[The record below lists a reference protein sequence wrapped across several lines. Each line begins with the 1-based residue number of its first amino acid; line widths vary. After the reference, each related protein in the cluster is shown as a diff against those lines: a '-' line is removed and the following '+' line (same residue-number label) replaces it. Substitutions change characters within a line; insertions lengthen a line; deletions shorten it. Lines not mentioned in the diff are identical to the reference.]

1 MQLTLD
7 APEFTPPAPL
17 FVNLHA
23 YDLIV
28 INSSAG
34 KDSMALLAYV
44 AKLIK
49 EQGYTGRV
57 VVQHNDLGTT
67 PSGQPIEW
75 PGVAALAREHADQ
88 YGFEFHVRTRELGG
102 LWHQLVHERRNWPS
116 SSARWCTSDQK
127 TSQGMKLV
135 TELVTELREQLG
147 ITDRPIQVLYALGI
161 RGEESER
168 RASMD
173 VLAVDH
179 SHSSGNRTIHR
190 WHPIRDWTWKQ
201 VWDQIKEA
209 GLRPHAAYSWGM
221 TRLSCSFCVL
231 ASTEDLLI
239 AATRRPE
246 LHAELAQVEQQ
257 IGHSFKQDL
266 SLAEMRAALDAA
278 ELEAAAPADAEQ
290 ARQTVYQLAYTR
302 IETIQRRRH
311 EKSLTKE
318 DKKPVPMWS
327 AARIAAKAAAETTR
341 TLAAARRALALAA

>member
-7 APEFTPPAPL
+7 APEFAPAPPS
-17 FVNLHA
+17 FVNLFD
-23 YDLIV
+23 YDLII

-34 KDSMALLAYV
+34 KDSAALLAYV

-57 VVQHNDLGTT
+57 VVLHNDLGTT
-67 PSGQPIEW
+67 PSGEPIEW
-75 PGVAALAREHADQ
+75 PGVAELAREHADK
-88 YGFEFHVRTRELGG
+88 YGFAFHVRTRELGG
-102 LWHQLVHERRNWPS
+102 LWHQLVYERRNWPS

-135 TELVTELREQLG
+135 TELVTELREQVG
-147 ITDRPIQVLYALGI
+147 IADRPIQVLYALGI
-161 RGEESER
+161 RGEESSR
-168 RASMD
+168 RAGMD
-173 VLAVDH
+173 ILAVDT

-190 WHPIRDWTWKQ
+190 WHPLRDWTIKQ

-209 GLRPHAAYSWGM
+209 GLRPHAAYDWGM

-239 AATRRPE
+239 ATTRRPG
-246 LHAELAQVEQQ
+246 LHAELMQAEQEM
-257 IGHSFKQDL
+257 GHSFKQDL

-278 ELEAAAPADAEQ
+278 DLEAAAPGDAEQ
-290 ARQTVYQLAYTR
+290 ARQRVYQLAYTR

-311 EKSLTKE
+311 EKSLTK
-318 DKKPVPMWS
+318 DKPVPMWS
-327 AARIAAKAAAETTR
+327 PARIAAKAAAETIR
-341 TLAAARRALALAA
+341 TMAAARRALALAA

>member
-1 MQLTLD
+1 MQLALD
-7 APEFTPPAPL
+7 APEFAPEPAL
-17 FVNLHA
+17 FVNLLA

-57 VVQHNDLGTT
+57 VVQHNDLGKT
-67 PSGQPIEW
+67 PSGEPIEW
-75 PGVAALAREHADQ
+75 PEVAELAQEHAAK
-88 YGFEFHVRTRELGG
+88 YGFEFHVRRRELGG
-102 LWHQLVHERRNWPS
+102 LWHQLVYERLNWPS

-135 TELVTELREQLG
+135 TDLVTEIREQLS

-161 RGEESER
+161 RGEESDR
-168 RASMD
+168 RAGMD
-173 VLAVDH
+173 ILAVDT

-239 AATRRPE
+239 ATTRRPE
-246 LHAELAQVEQQ
+246 LHAELAGVEQQ

-278 ELEAAAPADAEQ
+278 ELETAAPADAEQ

-311 EKSLTKE
+311 EKSITKE
-318 DKKPVPMWS
+318 KPVPMWS
-327 AARIAAKAAAETTR
+327 PARIAAKATSETTR
-341 TLAAARRALALAA
+341 TMAAARRALALAA

>member
-7 APEFTPPAPL
+7 APEFAPPAPL
-17 FVNLHA
+17 LVNLHA
-23 YDLIV
+23 YDVIV

-49 EQGYTGRV
+49 DQDYTGRV
-57 VVQHNDLGTT
+57 VVQHNDLGKT

-75 PGVAALAREHADQ
+75 PEVAELAREHTDK
-88 YGFEFHVRTRELGG
+88 YGFEFVIRRRELGG
-102 LWHQLVHERRNWPS
+102 LWHQLVNERHNWPS

-147 ITDRPIQVLYALGI
+147 ITDRPVEVLYALGI
-161 RGEESER
+161 RGEESDR
-168 RASMD
+168 RAGMEI
-173 VLAVDH
+173 LAVDT
-179 SHSSGNRTIHR
+179 SHSSSNRTIHR
-190 WHPIRDWTWKQ
+190 WHPLRDWTWNQ

-231 ASTEDLLI
+231 ATVEDLAI
-239 AATRRPE
+239 AAQRRPT
-246 LHAELAQVEQQ
+246 LLAELIQAEQQ

-278 ELEAAAPADAEQ
+278 ELETTAPDDAEK
-290 ARQTVYQLAYTR
+290 ARQQVYQLAYTR

-318 DKKPVPMWS
+318 KPVPMWS
-327 AARIAAKAAAETTR
+327 PTRIAAKATAETTR
-341 TLAAARRALALAA
+341 TVAAARRALDLAA